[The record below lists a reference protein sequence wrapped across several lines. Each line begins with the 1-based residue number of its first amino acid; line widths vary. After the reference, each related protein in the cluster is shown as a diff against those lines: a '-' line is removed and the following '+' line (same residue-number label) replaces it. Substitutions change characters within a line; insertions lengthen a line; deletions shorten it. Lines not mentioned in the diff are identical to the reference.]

1 MIPRMSKEE
10 FLDAVAGQ
18 IKDYLPAEY
27 QNAEVR
33 YEKVLKEGDQIWT

>member
-10 FLDAVAGQ
+10 FLESVMSQ
-18 IKDYLPAEY
+18 IKDYLPTEF

-33 YEKVLKEGDQIWT
+33 MRRC